1 MVKAG
6 AKPRRQPKQNPHRKL
21 TRAARFFYDDGTSP
35 LPSTSWRGSVARLGL
50 GLKNKVR
57 SLVRQE
63 TGLDEISVD
72 NLATSAKLQS
82 WEAVQIPERLKFS
95 SRLAIKLVGLF
106 LLIIAFVPWTQ
117 TITVTGQLSAYT
129 PYERPQDIEAQ
140 ITGRIKKWH
149 IFEGVR
155 VKQGDLIVELDD
167 YDPNFMSP
175 DLLAFLEQRKKALEQ
190 NRKVALGRA
199 EQLDKRIGEMQNLVK
214 TAVPSAQARVIE
226 AESKVR
232 EAHQKV
238 EAVKIA
244 VATAELNVDRH
255 KQLAEQGLVSQ
266 RELELTIQS
275 AIATK
280 ADLQGAQANLKAAE
294 QAMKALSFGRDQ
306 INAEVLQRLLDAE
319 AARDAAIAEAAKAA
333 DQLADVSLRQ
343 SNAEQRRLASRILA
357 PIDGTVV
364 KMAEAGAGETVRQGD
379 KIVRLSPTSMD
390 KAIEMTADGLDAPL
404 LNVGRKVKI
413 LFYGIPA
420 IPLPAWPELMAGT
433 YSGVIKVIDQVDDG
447 KGNFRF
453 WVVPDPEDRPW
464 PEQSHVRQGTKA
476 MGWVVLNRVPLW
488 YELWRRFNLF
498 PPDYQER
505 PPSLIDTLLPKA
517 GRGAK

>member
-1 MVKAG
+1 M
-6 AKPRRQPKQNPHRKL
+6 
-21 TRAARFFYDDGTSP
+21 
-35 LPSTSWRGSVARLGL
+35 ARLGS

-57 SLVRQE
+57 SLIAKDS
-63 TGLDEISVD
+63 GLSEISID
-72 NLATSAKLQS
+72 DLATSSKLQS

-95 SRLAIKLVGLF
+95 SRLAIKLVILF

-117 TITVTGQLSAYT
+117 TITVTGQLSAYS

-140 ITGRIKKWH
+140 ITGRIQKWH
-149 IFEGVR
+149 VFEGVR
-155 VKQGDLIVELDD
+155 VKQGDLIVELED
-167 YDPNFMSP
+167 YDPNFMAP
-175 DLLAFLEQRKKALEQ
+175 DLLLFLDQRKKALEQ
-190 NRKVALGRA
+190 TRQAALSRA
-199 EQLDKRIGEMQNLVK
+199 EQLDKRIKEMQNLVK
-214 TAVPSAQARVIE
+214 AAVPSAEARVVE
-226 AESKVR
+226 AQNKVR
-232 EAHQKV
+232 EAYQKV
-238 EAVKIA
+238 ESAKIT
-244 VATAELNVDRH
+244 VSTAELNVDRH

-275 AIATK
+275 AIASK
-280 ADLQGAQANLKAAE
+280 ADMEGAQANLRAAE
-294 QAMKALSFGRDQ
+294 QAMKALGFGREQ
-306 INAEVLQRLLDAE
+306 ISAEVLQRLLDAE
-319 AARDAAIAEAAKAA
+319 AARDASVGEAARAA
-333 DQLADVSLRQ
+333 DQLADVSLRM
-343 SNAEQRRLASRILA
+343 SNATQRRIASKVLA

-379 KIVRLSPTSMD
+379 KIVRISPNSLD
-390 KAIEMTADGLDAPL
+390 KAIEMTADGIDAPL

-420 IPLPAWPELMAGT
+420 IPLPAWPEVMAGT
-433 YSGVIKVIDQVDDG
+433 YTGVIKVIDQVDDG

-453 WVVPDPEDRPW
+453 WVVPDPEDRMW
-464 PEQSHVRQGTKA
+464 PEQNHVRQGTKV
-476 MGWVVLNRVPLW
+476 MGWVILNRVPLW